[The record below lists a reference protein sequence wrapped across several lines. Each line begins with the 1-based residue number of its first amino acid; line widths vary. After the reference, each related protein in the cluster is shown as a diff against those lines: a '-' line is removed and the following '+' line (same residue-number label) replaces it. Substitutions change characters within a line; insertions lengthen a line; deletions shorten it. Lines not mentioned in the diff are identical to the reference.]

1 MPLLSKRRQVVA
13 VEETVGGT
21 LASGLTTAA
30 NAGFVL
36 TDASA
41 TLDIEAVERNILR
54 ESLTPVKSS
63 PGQQAA
69 GLTLTTEIA
78 GTGGGAY
85 SDGAPLWGRMLKGCG
100 MRQAGFQSVAIG
112 AISGGPFQH
121 GELLNCATAGPGAA
135 RVVMDTH
142 NGATTILVERV
153 GATSIVSGELL
164 TGQSSGATATS
175 SGAAANAGFFWSPV
189 SNVVKTMTGAITSGT
204 VYKGSLI
211 EGATSGSRAVV
222 AEDFTTGGPLRFYP
236 VRGGAF
242 TGGETLTIIYEPTA
256 GSAAGFA
263 VGATSNESFFE
274 FPSLSMRFIEDG
286 QAITVAGARGS
297 VSFNFEVN
305 RPVTASFT
313 FRGSLNS
320 TDDQALISG
329 VSADAPASPPIWQ
342 GSAIGYSGNETSGLA
357 DLADEL
363 EPCLTALS
371 LDLGVTLSDR
381 RCAAASTGLEEVLG
395 TARAGTGSMDPE
407 VTLEADIPWLSY
419 LKNGTTTRLRV
430 PVGSSDGN
438 RFTFFMPGI
447 QFTGQ
452 SYGDRDGIATYD
464 LPFNL
469 TGGYHHN
476 VAGSGTQLDVYGGD
490 NELVLIYFTS

>member
-13 VEETVGGT
+13 VEEIVGGT
-21 LASGLTTAA
+21 LASGLTSAA

-78 GTGGGAY
+78 GTSAGTFAAGY
-85 SDGAPLWGRMLKGCG
+85 PLWGRLLEGCG
-100 MRQAGFQSVAIG
+100 MRVASVRRIAIG
-112 AISGGPFQH
+112 AIAGGPFQH
-121 GELLNCATAGPGAA
+121 GELLDASTAGSGAG
-135 RVVMDTH
+135 RVVIDTH
-142 NGATTILVERV
+142 NGATEIYYEVLGTTI
-153 GATSIVSGELL
+153 GSGETL
-164 TGQSSGATATS
+164 TGQSSGATATTS
-175 SGAAANAGFFWSPV
+175 STTTNEGYAFMPV
-189 SNVVKTMTGAITSGT
+189 SNVVKQLTAALTSGT

-222 AEDFTTGGPLRFYP
+222 AEDLTAAGALKFYP

-242 TGGETLTIIYEPTA
+242 TGTETLTIIYEPTA

-263 VGATSNESFFE
+263 VNAAPAEQFIE

-438 RFTFFMPGI
+438 RFTFFMPGV

>member
-21 LASGLTTAA
+21 LASGLTTAS

-41 TLDIEAVERNILR
+41 TLDVEAVERNILR
-54 ESLTPVKSS
+54 ESLTPVKST

-69 GLTLTTEIA
+69 GITLTTEIA
-78 GTGGGAY
+78 GTSAGTFGTT
-85 SDGAPLWGRMLKGCG
+85 PLWGQLLEGCG
-100 MRQAGFQSVAIG
+100 MKSARFQSVAIG
-112 AISGGPFQH
+112 AFTSGGPFQH
-121 GELLNCATAGPGAA
+121 GELVNGSVAGSGCG

-142 NGATTILVERV
+142 DGATEILIEQI
-153 GATSIVSGELL
+153 GATSIASGETI
-164 TGQSSGATATS
+164 TGQSSGAVVAAT
-175 SGAAANAGFFWSPV
+175 GAAANAGHYWSPV
-189 SNVVKTMTGAITSGT
+189 SNVVKRMAAAITSGT

-211 EGATSGSRAVV
+211 EGATSGSRAIV
-222 AEDFTTGGPLRFYP
+222 ERDFSTSGQLYFYP

-242 TGGETLTIIYEPTA
+242 TGGETLNILYEPTA
-256 GSAAGFA
+256 GSAVGFA
-263 VGATSNESFFE
+263 ANASPAEQFHT

-305 RPVTASFT
+305 RPVTASFN

-320 TDDQALISG
+320 TDDQALIAG

-342 GSAIGYSGNETSGLA
+342 GSAIGYTGNETSALA
-357 DLADEL
+357 QLADEL

-381 RCAAASTGLEEVLG
+381 RCAASATGLEEVLG

-430 PVGSSDGN
+430 PLGSTDGN
-438 RFTFFMPGI
+438 RFTFFMPGV

-469 TGGYHHN
+469 TGGFHHN
-476 VAGSGTQLDVYGGD
+476 VDGAGELLDVYGGD
-490 NELVLIYFTS
+490 NELVILYHTA

>member
-21 LASGLTTAA
+21 LASGLTTAS

-41 TLDIEAVERNILR
+41 TLDVEAVERNILR
-54 ESLTPVKSS
+54 ESLTPVKST

-69 GLTLTTEIA
+69 GITLTTEIA
-78 GTGGGAY
+78 GTSAGTYAG
-85 SDGAPLWGRMLKGCG
+85 GAPLWGRLLEGCG
-100 MRQAGFQSVAIG
+100 MRQVGFQSAAIG
-112 AISGGPFQH
+112 AVTGGPFQH
-121 GELLNCATAGPGAA
+121 GELIDGSVAGSGCA
-135 RVVMDTH
+135 RVIMDTH
-142 NGATTILVERV
+142 NGATTILLERLGTSV
-153 GATSIVSGELL
+153 GSGETL
-164 TGQSSGATATS
+164 TGQSSGATATT
-175 SGAAANAGFFWSPV
+175 SGAAANSGYSWMPV
-189 SNVVKTMTGAITSGT
+189 SNILKQMTATLTGGT
-204 VYKGSLI
+204 VYKGSLV
-211 EGATSGSRAVV
+211 EGATSGSRAII
-222 AEDFTTGGPLRFYP
+222 AQDLTAAGPMKFYP

-242 TGGETLTIIYEPTA
+242 TGGETLTILYEPTA
-256 GSAAGFA
+256 GSAAGFG
-263 VGATSNESFFE
+263 VNATSNEAFSE

-305 RPVTASFT
+305 RPVTASFN

-320 TDDQALISG
+320 TDDQALIAG

-342 GSAIGYSGNETSGLA
+342 GSAIGYTGNETSALA

-381 RCAAASTGLEEVLG
+381 RCAASATGLEEVLG

-430 PVGSSDGN
+430 PLGSTDGN
-438 RFTFFMPGI
+438 RFTFFMPGV

-469 TGGYHHN
+469 TGGFHHN
-476 VAGSGTQLDVYGGD
+476 VAGSGTKLDVYGGD
-490 NELVLIYFTS
+490 NELVLLYFTA

>member
-78 GTGGGAY
+78 GTSAGTFAAGY
-85 SDGAPLWGRMLKGCG
+85 PLWGRLLEGCG
-100 MRQAGFQSVAIG
+100 MRVATARRIAIG
-112 AISGGPFQH
+112 AITGGPFQH
-121 GELLNCATAGPGAA
+121 GELLDASTAGSGAG
-135 RVVMDTH
+135 RVIFDTH
-142 NGATTILVERV
+142 NGSTEIYYEVLGTTI
-153 GATSIVSGELL
+153 GSGETL
-164 TGQSSGATATS
+164 TGQSSGATATTS
-175 SGAAANAGFFWSPV
+175 STTTNEGYAFMPV
-189 SNVVKTMTGAITSGT
+189 SNVVKQLTAALTSGT

-222 AEDFTTGGPLRFYP
+222 AEDLTAAGALKFYP

-263 VGATSNESFFE
+263 VNATPAEQFTE

-320 TDDQALISG
+320 TDDQALIAG

-342 GSAIGYSGNETSGLA
+342 GSAIGYAGNETSALA

-438 RFTFFMPGI
+438 RFTFFMPGV

-476 VAGSGTQLDVYGGD
+476 VAGGGTQLDVYGGD
-490 NELVLIYFTS
+490 NELVLLYHVS